1 MTKTMLVSIIMRV
14 LMGIIFISHG
24 IAKFQMGLS
33 NVEGW
38 FSSIGIPGFMAY
50 AVAGLELVGGI
61 MLIVGLFTRYVSGLF
76 VVMLIGAMIT
86 AKLSAGLLGNA
97 QSPGYELDLGFMLIS
112 LYLVVADQS
121 PLSVD
126 RFIMRKRSA

>member
-1 MTKTMLVSIIMRV
+1 MTKTVLVSMIMRV

-38 FSSIGIPGFMAY
+38 FSSIGIPGFLAY

-61 MLIVGLFTRYVSGLF
+61 MLVAGLFTRYVSGLF
-76 VVMLIGAMIT
+76 VVMLIGAIIT
-86 AKLSAGLLGNA
+86 AKLSVGLLGNA
-97 QSPGYELDLGFMLIS
+97 QSPGYELDLGFLLIS
-112 LYLVVADQS
+112 LYLVVADTS

-126 RFIMRKRSA
+126 RFIMRKHSA